1 MKNWRFVMSRRWFG
15 YLAVAMVFA
24 LVCVLLANWQLSR
37 VDEKKHEIAL
47 VEGNYSSP
55 PVALTDALPTRESFD
70 ERDKWIP
77 VVVSGTYLEEEQILV
92 RNRPRI
98 GQPGFEQLVP
108 LQLADG
114 SVFIVDRGWLP
125 TGNAQDLPD
134 VLPAPPA
141 GEVTVVARL
150 KAGEPTLPGRSA
162 ADGQI
167 ATVHLPDLE
176 ERLGVPL
183 YTGAYGLLDQETP
196 APADTAPLPAI
207 KPVLDEGIH
216 LSYAFQWVIFGLLGF
231 AFLAYAV
238 RQEYRHLN
246 AEHPEEK
253 KRAEERERK
262 RLAKRSDADVED
274 ELLEQ
279 TLSRPEKVG

>member
-1 MKNWRFVMSRRWFG
+1 MSRRWFG

-24 LVCVLLANWQLSR
+24 LVCVLLANWQLTR
-37 VDEKKHEIAL
+37 VDEKKLEISL
-47 VEGNYSSP
+47 VDTNYSSA
-55 PVALTDALPTRESFD
+55 PVSLTDALPTRTAFD
-70 ERDKWIP
+70 DGDKWIP
-77 VVVSGTYLEEEQILV
+77 VVVTGTYLADEEILV
-92 RNRPRI
+92 RNRPRD

-108 LQLADG
+108 LQLSDG

-134 VLPAPPA
+134 TRPAPPT

-162 ADGQI
+162 GDGQI
-167 ATVHLPDLE
+167 ATVHLPDLQ
-176 ERLGVPL
+176 ERLDLPL
-183 YTGAYGLLDQETP
+183 YTGAYGLLDEESP
-196 APADTAPLPAI
+196 APADARPLPAL

-246 AEHPEEK
+246 ADDPDEK
-253 KRAEERERK
+253 VRAAERERK
-262 RLAKRSDADVED
+262 RRAKRSDSDVED
-274 ELLEQ
+274 ELLE
-279 TLSRPEKVG
+279 RGEPVR

>member
-1 MKNWRFVMSRRWFG
+1 MKNWRFVMSGRWFG

-24 LVCVLLANWQLSR
+24 LVCVLLANWQLTR
-37 VDEKKHEIAL
+37 VDEKKHEISL
-47 VEGNYSSP
+47 VETNYTSSP
-55 PVALTDALPTRESFD
+55 VPLSDALPTRSSFD
-70 ERDKWIP
+70 EGDKWIP
-77 VVVSGTYLEEEQILV
+77 VVMAGTYLADEEILV
-92 RNRPRI
+92 RNRPRS

-134 VLPAPPA
+134 VIPAPPT

-167 ATVHLPDLE
+167 ATVHLPDLQ
-176 ERLGVPL
+176 ERLDLPL
-183 YTGAYGLLDQETP
+183 YTGAYGLLDEESP
-196 APADTAPLPAI
+196 APADARPLPAL
-207 KPVLDEGIH
+207 KPELDEGIH

-246 AEHPEEK
+246 ADDPEEQQ
-253 KRAEERERK
+253 RAAARERK
-262 RLAKRSDADVED
+262 RRAKRSDSDVED

-279 TLSRPEKVG
+279 GEPETVR

>member
-1 MKNWRFVMSRRWFG
+1 MKNWRFVMSGRWFG

-24 LVCVLLANWQLSR
+24 LVCVLLANWQLNR
-37 VDEKKHEIAL
+37 VDEKKHEISL
-47 VEGNYSSP
+47 VETNYSSA

-70 ERDKWIP
+70 DADKWIP
-77 VVVSGTYLEEEQILV
+77 VTVTGTYLAEEEILV
-92 RNRPRI
+92 RNRPRN

-134 VLPAPPA
+134 IRPAPPT
-141 GEVTVVARL
+141 GEVTVTARL

-167 ATVHLPDLE
+167 ATVHLPDLQ
-176 ERLGVPL
+176 ERLELGL
-183 YTGAYGLLDQETP
+183 YTGAYGLLDEESP
-196 APADTAPLPAI
+196 APSDARPLPAI

-246 AEHPEEK
+246 AEDPEEK
-253 KRAEERERK
+253 KRADIRERK
-262 RLAKRSDADVED
+262 RRARRSDSDVED

-279 TLSRPEKVG
+279 GLPETVR

>member
-1 MKNWRFVMSRRWFG
+1 MKNWRFVMSGRWFG

-24 LVCVLLANWQLSR
+24 LVCVLLANWQLTR
-37 VDEKKHEIAL
+37 VDEKKLEISL
-47 VEGNYSSP
+47 VDTNYSSP
-55 PVALTDALPTRESFD
+55 PVSLTDALPTRTAFD
-70 ERDKWIP
+70 DGDKWIP
-77 VVVSGTYLEEEQILV
+77 VVVTGTYLADEEILV
-92 RNRPRI
+92 RNRPRD

-108 LQLADG
+108 LQLSDG

-134 VLPAPPA
+134 TRPAPPT

-167 ATVHLPDLE
+167 ATVHLPDLQ
-176 ERLGVPL
+176 ERLDLPL
-183 YTGAYGLLDQETP
+183 YTGAYGLLDEESP
-196 APADTAPLPAI
+196 APADARPLPAL

-246 AEHPEEK
+246 ADDPDEK
-253 KRAEERERK
+253 QRAAARERK
-262 RLAKRSDADVED
+262 RRAKRSDSDVED
-274 ELLEQ
+274 ELLE
-279 TLSRPEKVG
+279 RGEPVR